1 MWTGV
6 ADDTFRV
13 ADDRA
18 EDLYDERLGR
28 GVEGKSTGNHS
39 ATCAGVFRQKRVRV
53 AWSIRALGL
62 VQQARSRVGGWSGA
76 GQSASAPPRRGGS
89 YRGRVAPPGWMDSV
103 GVGMGGTG
111 PVGEVGSGRPPDV
124 SMMQT
129 PDFGDLHD
137 PAHLRPLDRPP
148 VWRVFLKREV
158 STYPV
163 IIREVRGQDAMQV

>member
-6 ADDTFRV
+6 AGDTFRV

-76 GQSASAPPRRGGS
+76 GQSAVGAATARWILPGAGGAA
-89 YRGRVAPPGWMDSV
+89 GMD
-103 GVGMGGTG
+103 G
-111 PVGEVGSGRPPDV
+111 
-124 SMMQT
+124 
-129 PDFGDLHD
+129 
-137 PAHLRPLDRPP
+137 
-148 VWRVFLKREV
+148 
-158 STYPV
+158 
-163 IIREVRGQDAMQV
+163 